1 MRSRSMLAL
10 LPVAA
15 ILAALAVWPSAGGA
29 DKALNAK
36 AKRVSLKDDFFSPK
50 TVRVA
55 RGGKV
60 TWVWKG
66 ENDHNVRFRKV
77 PAGAKRPKGSS
88 TQSSGRFSRTFRK
101 RGTYR
106 YVCSIHEDLGMK
118 GKVVAG

>member
-1 MRSRSMLAL
+1 MLAL

-15 ILAALAVWPSAGGA
+15 AFAALAIWPVTGGA
-29 DKALNAK
+29 GTAVDAK
-36 AKRVSLKDDFFSPK
+36 TKRVSVKDDSFSPR
-50 TVRVA
+50 TARVA
-55 RGGKV
+55 VGGKV
-60 TWVWKG
+60 TWVWRG
-66 ENDHNVRFRKV
+66 DNDHNVRFRKV

-106 YVCSIHEDLGMK
+106 YVCTIHEDLGMK

>member
-10 LPVAA
+10 LPMAA
-15 ILAALAVWPSAGGA
+15 ILAALAVWPTAGGA
-29 DKALNAK
+29 GTALNAK
-36 AKRVSLKDDFFSPK
+36 AKRVSLKDDSFSPK
-50 TVRVA
+50 TVHVA

-106 YVCSIHEDLGMK
+106 YVCTIHEDLGMR

>member
-1 MRSRSMLAL
+1 MLAL
-10 LPVAA
+10 LGAA
-15 ILAALAVWPSAGGA
+15 AVLVALAVWPTAGGA
-29 DKALNAK
+29 GTAQNAK
-36 AKRVSLKDDFFSPK
+36 AKRVSLKDDFFSPR

-60 TWVWKG
+60 TWVWRG

-77 PAGAKRPKGSS
+77 PAGAKRPRGSS
-88 TQSSGRFSRTFRK
+88 TQSSGRFSRTFSK

-106 YVCSIHEDLGMK
+106 YVCTIHEDFGMK

>member
-1 MRSRSMLAL
+1 MLAL

-15 ILAALAVWPSAGGA
+15 ILAALAVWPTAGGA
-29 DKALNAK
+29 GTALNAK
-36 AKRVSLKDDFFSPK
+36 TKRVSVKDDLFSPK

-101 RGTYR
+101 GGTYR
-106 YVCSIHEDLGMK
+106 YVCTIHEDFGMK

>member
-10 LPVAA
+10 LPAA
-15 ILAALAVWPSAGGA
+15 AVIAVLAVWPAAGGA
-29 DKALNAK
+29 GTAVNAK
-36 AKRVSLKDDFFSPK
+36 TKRVSVRDDSFSPK

-60 TWVWKG
+60 TWVWRG
-66 ENDHNVRFRKV
+66 ENDHNVRFRKA
-77 PAGAKRPKGSS
+77 PAGSKRPKGSS

-106 YVCSIHEDLGMK
+106 YVCTIHEDLGMR
-118 GKVVAG
+118 GRVVAG